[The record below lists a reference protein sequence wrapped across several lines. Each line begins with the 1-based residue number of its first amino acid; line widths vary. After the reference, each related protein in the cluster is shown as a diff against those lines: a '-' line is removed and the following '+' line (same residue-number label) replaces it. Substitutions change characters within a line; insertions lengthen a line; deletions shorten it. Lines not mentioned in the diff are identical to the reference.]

1 MVNLRASH
9 TTEVAELT
17 TQHLATLSSQKI
29 SIEARQSE
37 LIKQLEDRATSKI
50 EGLKSQVSIV
60 FIDLCI
66 LIIYRFTFNYS

>member
-9 TTEVAELT
+9 TTKVAELT

-66 LIIYRFTFNYS
+66 